1 MTEIYTSRLYAF
13 IQTVFLPVIALGY
26 WFCCYLVIP
35 INTPGISVVFSYFI
49 DAVMLFGAAILAYV
63 IFNSFSQLGLFIRRT
78 PVVIITNDQLHV
90 YDLNLKRYR
99 IFDWKDVVKIEDFN
113 FRGSLSFDLYVR
125 EDERYQLL
133 ETSPWTR
140 FKLKL
145 AAISQRGAA
154 VRIPASTLEVTPRTL
169 YNMLQSHISNKTR
182 AKL

>member
-1 MTEIYTSRLYAF
+1 
-13 IQTVFLPVIALGY
+13 
-26 WFCCYLVIP
+26 
-35 INTPGISVVFSYFI
+35 
-49 DAVMLFGAAILAYV
+49 MLFGAAILAYV

-154 VRIPASTLEVTPRTL
+154 IRIPASTLEVTPRTL
-169 YNMLQSHISNKTR
+169 YNMLQSHISK
-182 AKL
+182 

>member
-1 MTEIYTSRLYAF
+1 
-13 IQTVFLPVIALGY
+13 
-26 WFCCYLVIP
+26 
-35 INTPGISVVFSYFI
+35 
-49 DAVMLFGAAILAYV
+49 
-63 IFNSFSQLGLFIRRT
+63 
-78 PVVIITNDQLHV
+78 V

-145 AAISQRGAA
+145 AAISLRGAA
-154 VRIPASTLEVTPRTL
+154 IRIPASTLEVTPRTL